1 MLSHKSAAKLLALGV
16 VFLSGCGS
24 TGIQSSAIVSQRTPG
39 IGGRVRGGQQ
49 PLAGATL
56 QLYAVGIAGDH
67 SAATPLL
74 SQPVTSAADG
84 SFSIGGLYQC
94 QPSDF
99 VYLTASGGNPGLGTG
114 LSNPNAVLI
123 TAIGPCANL
132 TSSMSIIVNE
142 ASTVA
147 AVYALAP
154 FMASPSAIG
163 YSPANQSALAAAFAL
178 ASQLVGTSSGTAP
191 GQLIPT
197 GFTDPVMRINT
208 LANILA
214 ICVNSAGG
222 SSGDGSPCGTLFA
235 LTNSSAADTAS
246 ALLAVAENPSRNAS
260 SLFQV
265 PSPSSPFQ
273 PSESIPPADFSVA
286 LLPASATS
294 ILPGANVQIPFTE
307 GSGSVAHDLS
317 PNHNDCVFAS
327 GANAPPGCLPGS
339 TTSRPGITTTPRASA
354 PLRPAPASTTGPNP
368 TAAPGHGA
376 DTSAPSRSAWRMSS
390 TPSCSE
396 VRMKPVSAPSG

>member
-1 MLSHKSAAKLLALGV
+1 MLSPRSATKLLALGV
-16 VFLSGCGS
+16 IFLSGCGS
-24 TGIQSSAIVSQRTPG
+24 TAILSTAIVPQRGPR

-56 QLYAVGIAGDH
+56 QLYAVGTAGER
-67 SAATPLL
+67 SAAAPLL
-74 SQPVTSAADG
+74 SRPVTSAEDG
-84 SFSIGGLYQC
+84 SFSITGLYQC

-114 LSNPNAVLI
+114 FSNPNAVLI
-123 TAIGPCANL
+123 TAIGPCGNL
-132 TSSMSIIVNE
+132 TGSLTILVNE

-163 YSPANQSALAAAFAL
+163 YSPANQSAIADAFNL
-178 ASQLVGTSSGTAP
+178 ASQLVDTSSGTAP
-191 GQLIPT
+191 GQHIPT

-246 ALLAVAENPSRNAS
+246 ALLAVAENPSRNAA
-260 SLFQV
+260 SLFRL

-286 LLPASATS
+286 LLPTSATS

-307 GSGSVAHDLS
+307 GSGSVAHDLQLQPADAYTS
-317 PNHNDCVFAS
+317 VAS
-327 GANAPPGCLPGS
+327 AGASTNVTLPSCIGFSS
-339 TTSRPGITTTPRASA
+339 TTPFVINNASPVA
-354 PLRPAPASTTGPNP
+354 SVTLLPPAGQTLNGGSSPVAIPNLAAMTALSLPLPPSTG
-368 TAAPGHGA
+368 GC
-376 DTSAPSRSAWRMSS
+376 AW
-390 TPSCSE
+390 
-396 VRMKPVSAPSG
+396 VVH